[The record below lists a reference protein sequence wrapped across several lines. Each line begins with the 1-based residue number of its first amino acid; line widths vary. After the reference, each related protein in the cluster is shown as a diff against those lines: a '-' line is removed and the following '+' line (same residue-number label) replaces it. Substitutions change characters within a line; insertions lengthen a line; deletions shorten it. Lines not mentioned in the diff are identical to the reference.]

1 MSKLKIFTVLEKN
14 LTEQQ
19 ERAVEKLNKE
29 CFSHVP
35 KEEIEECFYAE
46 SFARTF
52 VQQNDNIIG
61 QVGLFRRNVKHDG
74 KEVVLGG
81 IGGVCVTR
89 KMRRKGIATKMVK
102 QALRILEQK
111 KCDVACLNAD
121 VARNAHKF
129 YETIGFTMM
138 NRKVSFEDKHGK
150 MRYDE
155 GTMFISLCSKE
166 IYQHIMNSDRI
177 FHYGKGYW

>member
-1 MSKLKIFTVLEKN
+1 MNDLKIFTVLEN
-14 LTEQQ
+14 SLTRQQ
-19 ERAVEKLNKE
+19 KQAVEKLNEE
-29 CFSHVP
+29 CFNHVP
-35 KEEIEECFYAE
+35 TKEIEECFYAK

-52 VQQNDNIIG
+52 AYRNDEIIG
-61 QVGLFRRNVKHDG
+61 HLRLFKRNTEHDG
-74 KEVVLGG
+74 KKVTLGG

-89 KMRRKGIATKMVK
+89 KMRRKGIATKMIK
-102 QALRILEQK
+102 QGLRTLKQN

-121 VARNAHKF
+121 LTRNAHKF

-150 MRYDE
+150 TRHDK
-155 GTMFISLCSKE
+155 GTMFIPICSKT
-166 IYQHIMNSDRI
+166 IYHHVMNSDKT